1 MRTPLA
7 GVTVALALIVS
18 ACGSGPAASPTE
30 VPASPTSQPASTP
43 VPTPTRV
50 LAPTATALPRPTPV
64 TIRTGQEPEP
74 AADFRIDLLSGEELA
89 LSDLRGKVVVLNF
102 WATWCPP
109 CREEMPSFESIY
121 REYQDREVVF
131 VGVAVA
137 DTEERAR
144 DFVEGVGVTYPIG
157 LDPGGIAESYRVTA
171 MPTTFFID
179 REGTITR
186 KLQGQA
192 SEGALRL
199 FLDIRVP

>member
-1 MRTPLA
+1 MRMGLF
-7 GVTVALALIVS
+7 GGLLVLALIVS
-18 ACGSGPAASPTE
+18 ACGSEPAASPTD
-30 VPASPTSQPASTP
+30 VPASPTPPPSTTP

-64 TIRTGQEPEP
+64 TIRTGQDMEP
-74 AADFRIDLLSGEELA
+74 ASDFRIDLLSGEELA

-121 REYQDREVVF
+121 REYKDRDVVF

-157 LDPGGIAESYRVTA
+157 LDTSGIAEAYRVTA

-186 KLQGQA
+186 KLQGLA

>member
-1 MRTPLA
+1 MFSWYGRGTGADRLGVRLRARRVSHRCPGLA
-7 GVTVALALIVS
+7 D
-18 ACGSGPAASPTE
+18 PAAQRDPGTDADACTGPDRHRSPE
-30 VPASPTSQPASTP
+30 AD
-43 VPTPTRV
+43 
-50 LAPTATALPRPTPV
+50 PV
-64 TIRTGQEPEP
+64 TIRTGQDMEP
-74 AADFRIDLLSGEELA
+74 ASDFRIDLLSGEELA

-121 REYQDREVVF
+121 REYKDRDVVF

-157 LDPGGIAESYRVTA
+157 LDTSGIAEAYKVTA

-186 KLQGQA
+186 KLQGLA

>member
-1 MRTPLA
+1 MRTCLA
-7 GVTVALALIVS
+7 GVTLVLALIVS
-18 ACGSGPAASPTE
+18 ACGSEPAASPTD
-30 VPASPTSQPASTP
+30 VPASPTPPPSATP

-64 TIRTGQEPEP
+64 TIRTGQDMEP
-74 AADFRIDLLSGEELA
+74 ASDFRIDLLSGEELA

-121 REYQDREVVF
+121 REYKDRDVVF

-157 LDPGGIAESYRVTA
+157 LDTSGIAETYKVTA

-186 KLQGQA
+186 KLQGLA

>member
-1 MRTPLA
+1 MRTCLA

-121 REYQDREVVF
+121 REYQDRDVVF

-157 LDPGGIAESYRVTA
+157 A
-171 MPTTFFID
+171 
-179 REGTITR
+179 
-186 KLQGQA
+186 
-192 SEGALRL
+192 
-199 FLDIRVP
+199 